1 MGFVSDALASIGLN
15 EFVITLMFVN
25 AILAMSIYLTL
36 YGGMFSL
43 ANAGFMAIGSYV
55 SVILTQNHDWPF
67 LPAILVGMVA
77 AGLIAIPIGLPVLR
91 LRDIYLAIA
100 TIGFVEITRIMIL
113 NFDKIIAE
121 VYTRLHMESEP
132 PKITNGP
139 LGITGI
145 PVETKLEYL
154 IVTVIILSYFMI
166 RMHRSRFGRALAAIR
181 QDENVAASQG
191 INVVYYKNAAFI
203 LGAMMAGLGGGF
215 SGHLSRI
222 IQPGSYGFGTAVDI
236 LAYSVLGGISSWYG
250 PILGGLALTALP
262 EVLRPLKEYTGL
274 INGVVLLIF
283 IAYLPGGLGDP
294 ALWRS
299 VRKTA
304 GRIVNFINKGKT
316 ANAGA

>member
-1 MGFVSDALASIGLN
+1 MIFDALASIGLN
-15 EFVITLMFVN
+15 EYVITLMLVN
-25 AILAMSIYLTL
+25 AILALSIYMTL

-55 SVILTQNHDWPF
+55 SVILTQSYDWPF
-67 LPAILVGMVA
+67 FPAILAGMVA
-77 AGLIAIPIGLPVLR
+77 AGLIAIPVGLPVLR

-100 TIGFVEITRIMIL
+100 TIGFVEITRISIL
-113 NFDKIIAE
+113 NFDRLLTEI
-121 VYTRLHMESEP
+121 YTRLKIETEP

-145 PVETKLEYL
+145 PVMTKMEYL
-154 IVTVIILSYFMI
+154 VLTLIVLSYFMI

-181 QDENVAASQG
+181 QDEKVAASQG
-191 INVVYYKNAAFI
+191 INVVYYKNLAFI
-203 LGAMMAGLGGGF
+203 IGAMIAGLGGGF
-215 SGHLSRI
+215 SGHLSRFI
-222 IQPGSYGFGTAVDI
+222 EPKSYGFSQAVDI

-250 PILGGLALTALP
+250 PILGGLTLTALP
-262 EVLRPLKEYTGL
+262 EMLRPLKEYTGL

-299 VRKTA
+299 IRKNLHRLTSK
-304 GRIVNFINKGKT
+304 FNKGKT
-316 ANAGA
+316 ADAGT